1 MLKHTA
7 FPGFALISLMLVNAA
22 VCASPYPEKGHYI
35 EVPPGTKL
43 CDPGEDVYG
52 FYLVKSSI
60 NPNGTQA
67 VEYYRFSSS
76 SDPET
81 ETPLPKLQ
89 RSVIVRF
96 RKHPQYK
103 DKVEVIDALTGQ
115 ADEFPY
121 AVCKK

>member
-1 MLKHTA
+1 MFMHTA
-7 FPGFALISLMLVNAA
+7 FSGLALISLMLVNAA
-22 VCASPYPEKGHYI
+22 VCTARFPEKGHYI

-43 CDPGEDVYG
+43 CDPGENVYG
-52 FYLVKSSI
+52 FYLVKSPI

-67 VEYYRFSSS
+67 VEYYRFSSY

-81 ETPLPKLQ
+81 GTPIPKLQ
-89 RSVIVRF
+89 RNFMVWF

-103 DKVEVIDALTGQ
+103 DKLEVIDALTGE